1 MRVCGTRENIY
12 AGQVGHGH
20 EGDGA
25 YWWVIVYMWDE
36 GGHKGEGEGGGT
48 CGPW

>member
-1 MRVCGTRENIY
+1 MCRRVGR
-12 AGQVGHGH
+12 GH
-20 EGDGA
+20 EGYGA
-25 YWWVIVYMWDE
+25 YLWVIACMWDE